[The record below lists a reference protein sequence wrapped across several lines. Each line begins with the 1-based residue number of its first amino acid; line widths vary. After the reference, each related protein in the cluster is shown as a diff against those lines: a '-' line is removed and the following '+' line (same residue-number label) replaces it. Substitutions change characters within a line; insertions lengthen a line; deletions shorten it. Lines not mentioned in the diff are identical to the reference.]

1 MTIGS
6 KSFSI
11 AFLITTIFFILYVAS
26 IMINDSKKIHIR
38 LDANEGISIHTIMKI
53 ALIKSSSKYDGY
65 TEKKII
71 NIKNNIDNKIPLE
84 QSFRYEVF
92 VIYKDKTF
100 YSTGKDQIY
109 DHLRIDVENKFKLKE
124 IDGKLYLFD
133 YGLKKLNDT
142 EEASYAKFPL
152 MEFDTSKH
160 SESEKYLYSPAHNNF
175 MIESLPIDYLSFAA
189 KLPRSELEQLTFI
202 PSDKKKVEELRR
214 QAGFID

>member
-6 KSFSI
+6 KFFSI
-11 AFLITTIFFILYVAS
+11 AILITVVFSILYTVS
-26 IMINDSKKIHIR
+26 FMTNDSKNIHIR
-38 LDANEGISIHTIMKI
+38 LDTNEDISIHTIMKI
-53 ALIKSSSKYDGY
+53 VLIRSSSENDGY

-92 VIYKDKTF
+92 IIYKDKLF

-109 DHLRIDVENKFKLKE
+109 DHLRTDVENKFKLKE
-124 IDGKLYLFD
+124 IDGNLYIFD
-133 YGLKKLNDT
+133 YGLNKLNDT

-152 MEFDTSKH
+152 MEFDTSKRFDL
-160 SESEKYLYSPAHNNF
+160 EKYLYSTAHSNF

-189 KLPRSELEQLTFI
+189 KLPRSELDQLTFI

-214 QAGFID
+214 QAGLIN